1 MQSSFESRLDSVDM
15 DSHGLIK
22 VLKDNLRQYPQ
33 DTVLRELVQNADDAE
48 ATFFGCLYI
57 KPSHSKT
64 LSPALGA
71 AKLILINDG
80 PVTEEQREKMFRLR
94 AGWQIANESKIGKFG
109 LGLKSIFHWCDF
121 AWKMQLI
128 QEENWQARFVDPVG
142 APNLPLERIRSR
154 EDDECVLSQVQSL
167 VNKHFGTVKKDLF
180 VLVLALRDDSTCTY
194 LRAECQ
200 YQPISTIPLNFD
212 KDIESEHLNISRLL
226 PCLSNLE
233 TIMTIVGDRVLESS
247 IETTTIFPNSFARL
261 KRLETRMPMAFK
273 SSGCITT
280 TQNGVDV
287 DSTTFAIFAAEVK
300 NEHLSTIHNSDEWPV
315 EWISDETGDHQVKEK
330 AVQTGGVVLI
340 GNGTSHVRLLHATY
354 LPLRDVLLE
363 TDVDCPHGFDILI
376 HGTFHV
382 DSGRNAI
389 VKQTATYDRIK
400 IHWNTALFK
409 HVVSPLIIPAIDS
422 FLDAMVPQISSNIQD
437 NIWELVRR
445 YSVISADYFTE
456 SGITDNAQLIYRASI
471 DGVDKYYVDKNN
483 SEIRYL
489 PNCIRASSTHFNK
502 FTMCLEES
510 MFTSDFNKCLM
521 NNTPAQLS
529 NPLSLFGLEES
540 TDVKTLAKLTRLFES
555 DDFVEQDPNED
566 GVSIATVIR
575 WHLKNGSFARY
586 EQTVDWAEKLCDVLV
601 VREDFA
607 PKVQV
612 LLQDLSKCLESN
624 EIITTINGNCDSDEL
639 KLLAVSARRLRP
651 FLEAFESFV
660 GQGKSIV
667 GAARLL

>member
-194 LRAECQ
+194 LRDECQ

-233 TIMTIVGDRVLESS
+233 TIMTIVGDMVLESS

-287 DSTTFAIFAAEVK
+287 DSTPFAIFAAEVK
-300 NEHLSTIHNSDEWPV
+300 SEQLSTIHNSDDWPV

-422 FLDAMVPQISSNIQD
+422 FLDEMVPQISSNIQD
-437 NIWELVRR
+437 SIWELVRR
-445 YSVISADYFTE
+445 YSVTSADYFTE

-502 FTMCLEES
+502 FTMCLE
-510 MFTSDFNKCLM
+510 
-521 NNTPAQLS
+521 
-529 NPLSLFGLEES
+529 
-540 TDVKTLAKLTRLFES
+540 
-555 DDFVEQDPNED
+555 
-566 GVSIATVIR
+566 
-575 WHLKNGSFARY
+575 
-586 EQTVDWAEKLCDVLV
+586 
-601 VREDFA
+601 
-607 PKVQV
+607 
-612 LLQDLSKCLESN
+612 
-624 EIITTINGNCDSDEL
+624 
-639 KLLAVSARRLRP
+639 
-651 FLEAFESFV
+651 
-660 GQGKSIV
+660 
-667 GAARLL
+667 